1 MKKRGRGVCLVAHPG
16 GTRYGGGDPN
26 QAIVKLKLDG
36 TFELLTGSVDIGQ
49 GSSMTMRQ
57 IAAEKLGV
65 TVDRIGLLTADTAA
79 GAYCCGTQASRVTYT
94 AGNAVIAACDD
105 LVREV
110 RKFGAGVFET
120 GEENIGI
127 AAGCVVVKDDPE
139 KRMSYADFSQLL
151 FSEGSFIVGRGSYMR
166 RRHGVMDPEGGFF
179 EGAGSIAFGSMV
191 MDIEVDVETGQ
202 IDILNLYI
210 AQDVGTPINI
220 NNCEG
225 QIEGGVV
232 HSLGMSLMEN
242 LIPYYPR
249 TDFVPKSFRDYI
261 IPTASDI
268 PEIAYSIIGRPDE
281 GGPFGAKGFAE
292 GTTHFVAA
300 AIVAAVYDAVGVW
313 IDSLPVTP
321 EKVLRALDEKARS
334 MNEPERS

>member
-1 MKKRGRGVCLVAHPG
+1 LKKRGRGVCLVAHPG

-36 TFELLTGSVDIGQ
+36 TFELITGSVDIGQ

-57 IAAEKLGV
+57 IAAEKLQV
-65 TVDRIGLLTADTAA
+65 SVDRIGLLTADTAA

-105 LVREV
+105 FIREV
-110 RKFGAGVFET
+110 QKFGAGIFGT
-120 GEENIGI
+120 TEESIGI
-127 AAGCVVVKDDPE
+127 DSGYVVVKADPE
-139 KRMSYADFSQLL
+139 KRMSYEDFSRLL
-151 FSEGSFIVGRGSYMR
+151 FSEGSFIVGNGSYMR
-166 RRHGVMDPEGGFF
+166 RKHRTMDPEGGFF
-179 EGAGSIAFGSMV
+179 EGTGSIAFGSMV

-210 AQDVGTPINI
+210 AQDVGTPINV

-225 QIEGGVV
+225 QVEGGVV

-242 LIPYYPR
+242 LSPYYPR

-261 IPTASDI
+261 IPTARDI
-268 PEIAYSIIGRPDE
+268 PEIEYSIIGRPDE
-281 GGPFGAKGFAE
+281 GGPFGAKGFSE

-300 AIVAAVYDAVGVW
+300 AIGAAVYDAVGVW

-321 EKVLRALDEKARS
+321 EKVLRALDEKSRS